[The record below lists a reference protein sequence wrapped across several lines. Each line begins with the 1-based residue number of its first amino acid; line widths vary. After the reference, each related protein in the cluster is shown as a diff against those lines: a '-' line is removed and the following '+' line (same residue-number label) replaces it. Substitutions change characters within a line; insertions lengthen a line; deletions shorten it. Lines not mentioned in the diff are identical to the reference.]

1 MCGCRCGFRL
11 HNTNTYMR
19 RMAGEHYTLD
29 EVLEMIEDD
38 AEPMTY
44 GSDEEFEDLMV
55 EEVVVETM
63 DMEDDDLGTA
73 EDAEEVDN
81 GAGPSG
87 VGSAASPSA
96 GNSVADDWTTDY
108 SAVPVLEFLEDVGP
122 TFNVG
127 ASVEETLG
135 HLLPDAVLEDVVKQ
149 SNMYAQE
156 VMEPEKFS
164 AWIHIT
170 LQEFKAYIGFCI
182 LMGLVRLPEISDY
195 WKTDPYFH
203 YAPIAD
209 RISRRRFMEI
219 TRYLHFA
226 NNDGLMQ
233 RGEPGYDRLGKVRPV
248 INSISQTLTSC
259 YNIARDVVVDEAMI
273 PFQGRST
280 MKQYLPKKPVKRGIK
295 VWCLADSCNGYVQ
308 RFDVYTGQSGEDC
321 GEKGLGA
328 KVVKCLSSHL
338 KGKRHHLYCDNY
350 FSSPH
355 LFLALHKD
363 GIYACGTVRA
373 NCKGYP
379 EDLKNLK
386 GKRREREMGLKKR

>member
-11 HNTNTYMR
+11 HTTNTYMH

-63 DMEDDDLGTA
+63 DMEDNDLGTA
-73 EDAEEVDN
+73 EDAEEVENN

-87 VGSAASPSA
+87 VSSAACPA

-135 HLLPDAVLEDVVKQ
+135 HLLPDTVLEDVVKQ
-149 SNMYAQE
+149 SNTYAQE

-164 AWIHIT
+164 ACIHIT

-182 LMGLVRLPEISDY
+182 LMGLVRLLEISDY

-226 NNDGLMQ
+226 KNDGLCNE
-233 RGEPGYDRLGKVRPV
+233 GNLV
-248 INSISQTLTSC
+248 
-259 YNIARDVVVDEAMI
+259 MI
-273 PFQGRST
+273 GWE
-280 MKQYLPKKPVKRGIK
+280 K
-295 VWCLADSCNGYVQ
+295 C
-308 RFDVYTGQSGEDC
+308 GQ
-321 GEKGLGA
+321 
-328 KVVKCLSSHL
+328 
-338 KGKRHHLYCDNY
+338 
-350 FSSPH
+350 
-355 LFLALHKD
+355 
-363 GIYACGTVRA
+363 
-373 NCKGYP
+373 
-379 EDLKNLK
+379 
-386 GKRREREMGLKKR
+386 